1 MNGFMKRAYLGIK
14 YHSDHCNKLKI
25 DSIFSVLDKCGYSVT
40 CITRDI
46 EKWGQKSFSPEDLMT
61 ETFKIIDSSDV
72 VIIDLSEKGVGL
84 GIEAGYAYSKGI
96 PIITI
101 AKKNEIS
108 TTLLGISK
116 SHYVYKDENDLFDFL
131 MSKL

>member
-1 MNGFMKRAYLGIK
+1 MKAYLGIK
-14 YHSDHCNKLKI
+14 YHADHRNRSQINLLSSLI
-25 DSIFSVLDKCGYSVT
+25 EELGYSVA

-46 EKWGQKSFSPEDLMT
+46 EVWGEVSYTPNELMKK
-61 ETFKIIDSSDV
+61 TFQIIDESDL

-96 PIITI
+96 PVISI
-101 AKKNEIS
+101 AHATKIS

-116 SHYVYKDENDLFDFL
+116 HNYVYANTESLAIFL
-131 MSKL
+131 KSVLHQD

>member
-1 MNGFMKRAYLGIK
+1 MKAYLGIK
-14 YHSDHCNKLKI
+14 YHADHKNRDQI
-25 DSIFSVLDKCGYSVT
+25 DSLSLIIEECGYSVT

-46 EKWGQKSFSPEDLMT
+46 EAWGKVSFTPNELM
-61 ETFKIIDSSDV
+61 EKTFQIIDESNF

-96 PIITI
+96 PIIAI
-101 AKKNEIS
+101 AHKTKIS

-116 SHYVYKDENDLFDFL
+116 YNYVYKDKEDLANFIKSIL
-131 MSKL
+131 SKT